1 LDLRG
6 NGVGNYTHAWGFAH
20 ALPGLV
26 APGGHIS
33 VLTDPL
39 TFSAAITT
47 AGFIKEAGRDRVSI
61 IGEPVGD
68 RLAFFSEGGK
78 GCLPHLKACV
88 FFQRGKHDYAQA
100 CTDWRQC
107 FWLNWIYPV
116 RVRTLQPDVLVP
128 LRFEDWDAGRDA
140 AYQAALEALVAQRR
154 AHTINEPPYGSEQ
167 MRPI

>member
-1 LDLRG
+1 MFLAQLDLRG
-6 NGVGNYTHAWGFAH
+6 NGGGNYTHTWGFAH

-33 VLTDPL
+33 VLTDSL

-47 AGFIKEAGRDRVSI
+47 AAFIKEAGGDRVSI

-68 RLAFFSEGGK
+68 RLAFFSEGSK

-88 FFQRGKHDYAQA
+88 FFQRGKHDYAHA

-140 AYQAALEALVAQRR
+140 AYQAA
-154 AHTINEPPYGSEQ
+154 INEAANSSHSRKVGQ
-167 MRPI
+167 VN